1 MLVVRSSLAL
11 LVSALLLSSCATAEF
26 PEQEINNEAQID
38 EAAIKESE
46 DTAIGADDGVVII
59 ASAAKEEEA
68 ASKASE
74 DENIVI
80 IASASKPDQAI
91 KSDETRVKTKPI
103 LKSKTKRNLTK
114 AKYAKDNKSADTDK
128 LISDKQS
135 MRIVKT
141 ETTSTL
147 VVEEKEEVKFAEEA
161 PAVAEP
167 SVTYQIDTFYF
178 DDGSS
183 SIKNE
188 DKAKI
193 KKIAKLAKDKK
204 ATLYVLGY
212 SSSRTNDTDYV
223 THKMA
228 NFKVSLARAETVADA
243 FIKAGV
249 PDDKVLLEALS
260 DGRPAFLEV
269 MPEGERLN
277 RRVEVYIGY

>member
-11 LVSALLLSSCATAEF
+11 FVSAFLLSSCATAEF
-26 PEQEINNEAQID
+26 PEQEIDNEAQVD
-38 EAAIKESE
+38 GTAARENE
-46 DTAIGADDGVVII
+46 ETAIGTDDGIVII
-59 ASAAKEEEA
+59 ASAAKEEDIA
-68 ASKASE
+68 KTAE
-74 DENIVI
+74 DEGIVI
-80 IASASKPDQAI
+80 VASASKPDSAI
-91 KSDETRVKTKPI
+91 KSDEVRPKTKPI
-103 LKSKTKRNLTK
+103 LKSKTKRSLTK
-114 AKYAKDNKSADTDK
+114 EYGQKNKSADTSR

-141 ETTSTL
+141 ETTSSL
-147 VVEEKEEVKFAEEA
+147 VVEEKEEVKFVEEA
-161 PAVAEP
+161 PVVVEP

-178 DDGSS
+178 DNGSS

-188 DKAKI
+188 DKAKV

-228 NFKVSLARAETVADA
+228 NFKVSLARAEAVADA
-243 FIKAGV
+243 LIKAGV

-260 DGRPAFLEV
+260 DSRPAFLEV